1 VLFTD
6 AEGIMRTTVTL
17 DEEIVAKAAK
27 LTGIEEHSS
36 LVRAALETLVRV
48 ENGRLLTTLG
58 GSEPQAQ
65 AAPRRQDT

>member
-1 VLFTD
+1 
-6 AEGIMRTTVTL
+6 MRTTVTL

-36 LVRAALETLVRV
+36 LVRAALEALVRV
-48 ENGRLLTTLG
+48 ENGRLLVTLG

-65 AAPRRQDT
+65 AAPRHQDI